1 MSSYKNER
9 TSFFEIVV
17 YVSTSLKKQVT
28 TSLDLF
34 TNTPDELT
42 QHTVYGNGR
51 RLNIVTIKTSFL
63 NNTPSCVNYIP
74 NIESELAFIICDH
87 SPAEIATADVIRRH
101 RVKKKL
107 GITFLDIIDLESQ
120 GTSRNHEYNQLL
132 KSPVERRAVNKEII
146 AFRNHFSEGV
156 RYWSQAESY
165 DSLINT
171 VKTSLYILGFYFQIP
186 IACIDWADFL
196 SALTSKGCGVI
207 FRQGEGIAQL
217 TEDCCR
223 SAEEYGGSPVAIMF
237 GSATFDDFNT
247 NTFSKVIDSAYT
259 HINTSDI
266 FCSSVCY
273 GPDAEV
279 FLPFIN
285 PNLAWC
291 WLSFRSD
298 LPQGITA
305 IGTNCCNV

>member
-1 MSSYKNER
+1 MTNHNDER

-17 YVSTSLKKQVT
+17 YVSDSLKNQVT

-42 QHTVYGNGR
+42 QNTVYGNGR
-51 RLNIVTIKTSFL
+51 RLKVVSIKTSFL

-87 SPAEIATADVIRRH
+87 SPTEIAIANVIRRH

-107 GITFLDIIDLESQ
+107 GITFLDIIDLDPQ
-120 GTSRNHEYNQLL
+120 GASRNHEYNQLL
-132 KSPVERRAVNKEII
+132 KSPVGLTAINKEII
-146 AFRNHFSEGV
+146 SFKNHFSEGV
-156 RYWSQAESY
+156 RYWQAEDY
-165 DSLINT
+165 DLLINT

-186 IACIDWADFL
+186 IVCIDWADFL
-196 SALTSKGCGVI
+196 SALTSKACGVI

-217 TEDCCR
+217 TKDCCR
-223 SAEEYGGSPVAIMF
+223 SAKEYGGSPVAIVF

-285 PNLAWC
+285 PKLAWC

-298 LPQGITA
+298 LPQGITP
-305 IGTNCCNV
+305 IGTNYCNV

>member
-1 MSSYKNER
+1 MSNHNDER

-17 YVSTSLKKQVT
+17 YVSTSLKTQVT
-28 TSLDLF
+28 ASLDLF
-34 TNTPDELT
+34 TNTPNELT

-51 RLNIVTIKTSFL
+51 RLNIVTINASFL
-63 NNTPSCVNYIP
+63 NNTSSCVNRIP
-74 NIESELAFIICDH
+74 NIKSELAFIICDH
-87 SPAEIATADVIRRH
+87 SPTEIATADVIRSH

-107 GITFLDIIDLESQ
+107 GITFVDVIALESQ
-120 GTSRNHEYNQLL
+120 GASRNHENNQLL
-132 KSPVERRAVNKEII
+132 KFPVGLTAVNKEII
-146 AFRNHFSEGV
+146 AFKNHFSEGI
-156 RYWSQAESY
+156 RYWQAEDY

-207 FRQGEGIAQL
+207 FQQGEDIAQL
-217 TEDCCR
+217 TKDCCR
-223 SAEEYGGSPVAIMF
+223 SAKKYGGSPVAIMF

-247 NTFSKVIDSAYT
+247 NTFSKVMDSAYT

-285 PNLAWC
+285 PKLAWC

-298 LPQGITA
+298 LPQDITP